1 MTTTIGIRPVGKTTI
16 IAVTTTASTP
26 VLINTNVNDQIN
38 WAEFANTG
46 TSAISVAF
54 STIARDA
61 VHPVAGTPADYTIN
75 ENTSVVLAVPT
86 VPYYVSAIAPAG
98 SSTLYVTPVDSQ

>member
-1 MTTTIGIRPVGKTTI
+1 MTTTIGIRPVGKTTT

-26 VLINTNVNDQIN
+26 VLINTNCNDQIT

-46 TSAISVAF
+46 TQLIAIAV

-61 VHPVAGTPADYTIN
+61 VHPSAGTPGDYVIN

-86 VPYYVSAIAPAG
+86 SPYYVSAVTVTG
-98 SSTLYVTPVDSQ
+98 SSVLYVTPVDAQ